1 MERRFVLSETGIL
14 NQGGEPSGKASISF
28 ANRQVEYMIHPDKRR
43 VVVRFG
49 KKLTA
54 KDIEQ
59 YTKRLRNDPDFQ
71 PEFSEIADISE
82 AEEIDLQADDF
93 LRLADEIDPFS
104 PDAKRAF
111 VVQTST
117 QSHAARMHK
126 ILRSNKNIEIFDSFY
141 EAEEWVQL

>member
-1 MERRFVLSETGIL
+1 
-14 NQGGEPSGKASISF
+14 
-28 ANRQVEYMIHPDKRR
+28 MIHPDKRR

-141 EAEEWVQL
+141 EAEEWVRL